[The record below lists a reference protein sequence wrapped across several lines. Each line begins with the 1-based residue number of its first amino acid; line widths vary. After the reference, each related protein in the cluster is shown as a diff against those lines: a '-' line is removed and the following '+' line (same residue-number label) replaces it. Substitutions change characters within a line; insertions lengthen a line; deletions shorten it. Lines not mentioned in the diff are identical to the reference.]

1 MEKAGVFFLALAIL
15 GVILFVFPRNKL
27 EGFACNNPTIQQAQE
42 KLVADVKKS
51 IQDKPVEPAL
61 AQSGIGTIEPS
72 PPNPAELPLAIIE
85 QRAKG
90 APLPYRDPSSEPA
103 KFIRLRG
110 VLEDLKAFLAFQAPS
125 LQDQC
130 DPAIQ
135 LPLTTARADTK
146 RIEDMVTV
154 LNRNPGMESRIT
166 NRELR
171 GIQDNLNYLHDELR
185 KLENNGVVTE
195 GFEDSSDKRP
205 ATLAELHE
213 FDAKVLIEKT
223 RIGASGTTDTVVQA
237 RIASLER
244 IHQDISQII
253 NQLQSQTIEPQDV
266 PILKSD
272 LDLALPI
279 LGDSSKP
286 LPQHL
291 VNSGLPPYIV
301 NLFPNGLSADDTAQ
315 LNAFRQILEKYGKQ
329 NPSAFTQVFSKVFN
343 IMNDGFTSYSGSDSS
358 RDAILM
364 SMNNSQLMQTGSS
377 IGGESSPPALDYA
390 LRGLPGTQNPIPE
403 EPGFNWKERAR
414 TIGKRIAMRG
424 LNPKDFGVIGD
435 TEEVG
440 IHYSWRGYAK
450 MICSRLMNTLDPGL
464 PEYCGCPPYNWN
476 GWSS

>member
-1 MEKAGVFFLALAIL
+1 MEKAAVFFLALAIL

-27 EGFACNNPTIQQAQE
+27 EGFTCHNIQQEQE

-61 AQSGIGTIEPS
+61 AQSGIGSIEPS
-72 PPNPAELPLAIIE
+72 PPNPEELPLAIIE

-110 VLEDLKAFLAFQAPS
+110 MLEDLKAFLAFQAPS

-130 DPAIQ
+130 DPSIQ

-166 NRELR
+166 NRDLR
-171 GIQDNLNYLHDELR
+171 GVQDNLNYLQDELR

-195 GFEDSSDKRP
+195 GFANSNPDKTP

-223 RIGASGTTDTVVQA
+223 RIGASGTTDTVIRA
-237 RIASLER
+237 RVASLER

-253 NQLQSQTIEPQDV
+253 NQLQTQTIDPQDV

-286 LPQHL
+286 LPQQI
-291 VNSGLPPYIV
+291 VNAGLPPYIV

-343 IMNDGFTSYSGSDSS
+343 INNDGFTSGSGSGSS
-358 RDAILM
+358 RDASLM
-364 SMNNSQLMQTGSS
+364 SMNNSQLMQTGGSMS
-377 IGGESSPPALDYA
+377 GESDPPALDYE
-390 LRGLPGTQNPIPE
+390 LRGLPGINKPIPE
-403 EPGFNWKERAR
+403 QPGFNWKERAR

-435 TEEVG
+435 TEEVS

-450 MICSRLMNTLDPGL
+450 MICSRLMNTMDPGL

>member
-1 MEKAGVFFLALAIL
+1 MEKAAVFFLALAIL

-27 EGFACNNPTIQQAQE
+27 EGFRCNNPNIQKEQE
-42 KLVADVKKS
+42 KLVENVKQS

-61 AQSGIGTIEPS
+61 AQSGIGSIEPN
-72 PPNPAELPLAIIE
+72 PPNPADLPLAIIE

-110 VLEDLKAFLAFQAPS
+110 MLEDLKAFLAFQAPS

-166 NRELR
+166 NRDLR
-171 GIQDNLNYLHDELR
+171 GVQDNLNYLRDELR

-195 GFEDSSDKRP
+195 GFEGKQIPDKTP
-205 ATLAELHE
+205 ATLAELNE

-253 NQLQSQTIEPQDV
+253 SQLQEGVIKSEDV

-272 LDLALPI
+272 LDMALPI

-286 LPQHL
+286 LPQQL
-291 VNSGLPPYIV
+291 VNSGLPPYIL
-301 NLFPNGLSADDTAQ
+301 NLFPSGLSADDTSQ
-315 LNAFRQILEKYGKQ
+315 LNAFRQILEKYGQKI
-329 NPSAFTQVFSKVFN
+329 FSSVVNVGHKILSNEFN
-343 IMNDGFTSYSGSDSS
+343 NDESSSS
-358 RDAILM
+358 RDASLM
-364 SMNNSQLMQTGSS
+364 SMNNSQLSQTGGSMSS
-377 IGGESSPPALDYA
+377 ESTPPPALEHN
-390 LRGLPGTQNPIPE
+390 LRGLPGTNTNVPE
-403 EPGFNWKERAR
+403 ESGFNWKERAR

-435 TEEVG
+435 TEEVS
-440 IHYSWRGYAK
+440 IHYSWRGYTR
-450 MICSRLMNTLDPGL
+450 MICSRLMNTMDPGL

-476 GWSS
+476 GWAL

>member
-15 GVILFVFPRNKL
+15 GVILFIFPRNKL
-27 EGFACNNPTIQQAQE
+27 EGFTCASIQQEQE
-42 KLVADVKKS
+42 KLVADVNKS

-61 AQSGIGTIEPS
+61 AQSGIGSIEPS
-72 PPNPAELPLAIIE
+72 PPNPAELPLAILE

-110 VLEDLKAFLAFQAPS
+110 MLEDLKAFLAFQAPS

-135 LPLTTARADTK
+135 LPLTTARADKK

-195 GFEDSSDKRP
+195 GFDDTQTSDKTP

-244 IHQDISQII
+244 IHQEISQII
-253 NQLQSQTIEPQDV
+253 YQLQSQTIEPQDV

-286 LPQHL
+286 LPQQL
-291 VNSGLPPYIV
+291 VNAGLPPYIV

-343 IMNDGFTSYSGSDSS
+343 IMNDDFTSGSGSD
-358 RDAILM
+358 RDASLM

-377 IGGESSPPALDYA
+377 SESSPPALEYE

-435 TEEVG
+435 TDEVG

-450 MICSRLMNTLDPGL
+450 MICSRLMNTMDPGL